1 MEKQRTTVEG
11 IVTSISKKE
20 KGLISLVIN
29 VGGSKKEVDFPFT
42 GNGLELGP
50 IQLALLNKRVQY
62 ERESTLYEEPMGSM
76 VDNSLHRVYM
86 LKVLDGPL
94 KDQIYKEET

>member
-1 MEKQRTTVEG
+1 MEKQKTRVEG

-29 VGGSKKEVDFPFT
+29 DEKSEKEVDFPFG
-42 GNGLELGP
+42 GNGLGLIP
-50 IQLALLNKRVQY
+50 LQLALLNKRVRY
-62 ERESTLYEEPMGSM
+62 ELESILYEEPMGSM
-76 VDNSLHRVYM
+76 ISSDLHRIYT
-86 LKVLDGPL
+86 LKILDGPL